1 MLLEEHE
8 YQLCRDKGADSIRNT
23 LFNTVPNIILNWIVF
38 RLVLSNGLPSRFT
51 IAFSLIKKQGIMPYL
66 HNFTQSGTETYTTM
80 LLSYIQ
86 NRCTLFEKR
95 QKICTVYHF
104 SRNDFHPIHIDM
116 RCCETDLLLFC
127 LPHCFESIYL
137 TLSFELDWTD
147 WVDFDKERIVIEF
160 EHISALKHSCSWV
173 TSEDVLVRA

>member
-1 MLLEEHE
+1 MAAADSNILLRRSKNKTENGEHYRKNIFLMLFEEHE

-23 LFNTVPNIILNWIVF
+23 VFNTVPNIILNLIVF

-51 IAFSLIKKQGIMPYL
+51 IAFSLIKRQGIMPYL
-66 HNFTQSGTETYTTM
+66 HNFTQSGTEAYTTM

-95 QKICTVYHF
+95 QKNCTVYHF

-116 RCCETDLLLFC
+116 RKMVNRGYFLNFTYFC
-127 LPHCFESIYL
+127 LITIYFNML
-137 TLSFELDWTD
+137 L
-147 WVDFDKERIVIEF
+147 
-160 EHISALKHSCSWV
+160 
-173 TSEDVLVRA
+173 